1 MLARGTPGAI
11 VDNADRSGVKE
22 FGIRSVKPGN
32 ASRGKTHTLRFTL
45 DPSTRGGIPPGVPSW
60 VQIGPFEASKVS
72 RNGDIVTAEVA
83 IAADAPV
90 GVLLDA
96 HIEFGKADEKGFA
109 GFVRVLKKNDAFRVV
124 P

>member
-1 MLARGTPGAI
+1 M
-11 VDNADRSGVKE
+11 
-22 FGIRSVKPGN
+22 
-32 ASRGKTHTLRFTL
+32 
-45 DPSTRGGIPPGVPSW
+45 PSW
-60 VQIGPFEASKVS
+60 VQIGPFEASQVS
-72 RNGDIVTAEVA
+72 RKGDIVTAEVA

-96 HIEFGKADEKGFA
+96 HIEFGKAES